1 MSFIFNVIL
10 VLHFL
15 GLASLIGGFLVQIKT
30 KPRVVNTAME
40 HGVLTQLVTGI
51 LMVGLMYPLH
61 SANPDSPL
69 PNNVKIA
76 IKLLVTIIVAIVIF
90 ANRKKKSI
98 PDGTWAAI
106 GGLATLNVIIAV
118 FV

>member
-1 MSFIFNVIL
+1 MSFIFNIVL

-30 KPRVVNTAME
+30 KPREVNTAMF
-40 HGVLTQLVTGI
+40 HGVLTQIVTGI
-51 LMVGLMYPLH
+51 IMVGLMYPLH
-61 SANPDSPL
+61 ASDPTSPL
-69 PNNVKIA
+69 PNNLKIA
-76 IKLLVTIIVAIVIF
+76 IKLSVAVVVLIIIL

-98 PDGTWAAI
+98 SDGTWAAI
-106 GGLATLNVIIAV
+106 GGLSILDVIVAV

>member
-1 MSFIFNVIL
+1 MEFLFKAIL

-30 KPRVVNTAME
+30 KPRAVNTAML
-40 HGVLTQLVTGI
+40 HGIYIQLVTGI
-51 LMVGLMYPLH
+51 LMVGLAYPLH
-61 SANPDSPL
+61 SSTGSPL

-76 IKLLVTIIVAIVIF
+76 IKLIIAIIVLIVLL
-90 ANRKKKSI
+90 ANRKKESI
-98 PDGTWAAI
+98 SDGTWAAI
-106 GGLATLNVIIAV
+106 GGLSILNVIIAV

>member
-1 MSFIFNVIL
+1 MSFIFNLVL

-40 HGVLTQLVTGI
+40 HGVLVQLVTGF
-51 LMVGLMYPLH
+51 LLVGLKYPMH
-61 SANPDSPL
+61 AADPSSPL
-69 PNNVKIA
+69 PNNLKIA
-76 IKLLVTIIVAIVIF
+76 IKLLVTIAVAVVIF
-90 ANRKKKSI
+90 KNRNKESI
-98 PDGTWAAI
+98 SNETWAAI
-106 GGLATLNVIIAV
+106 GGLSVLNVIIAV